1 MKIVA
6 VTNIKGGVGKTTAA
20 VNLAYLCAAGGRST
34 LLWDLDPQGGATYVL
49 QAEAHEHGSVKKLLA
64 GKQELPELVLAS
76 GYANLDLLPA
86 HFSYRNFA
94 VHLAQRRHPSER
106 LLRMSRALREIY
118 DVLFLDCP
126 AGISLLTENVLRAAD
141 LALVPLLPSPLS
153 VRMLVELR
161 EFLRREQWADLQLLP
176 FFSMVDRRRSL
187 HRDFIANTRA
197 MFPQLLATEVPYR
210 SEIERMTLERAPL
223 PALAPHGAAAQIYTA
238 LWAEIQPRLG
248 AAARG
253 NARSAAAMESGK
265 LIMS

>member
-1 MKIVA
+1 VKIVA

-20 VNLAYLCAAGGRST
+20 VNLAYLCAAGGRRT
-34 LLWDLDPQGGATYVL
+34 LLWDLDPQGGATHL
-49 QAEAHEHGSVKKLLA
+49 LRAEAHEHGSVKKLLS
-64 GKQELPELVLAS
+64 GKHELPELVLGS

-106 LLRMSRALREIY
+106 LLRMSRALRELY
-118 DVLFLDCP
+118 EVLLLDCP

-161 EFLRREQWADLQLLP
+161 EFLRREHWSDLELLP

-187 HRDFIANTRA
+187 HREFIARA
-197 MFPQLLATEVPYR
+197 RSTFPRLLLTEVPYR
-210 SEIERMTLERAPL
+210 AEIERMTLERAPL
-223 PALAPHGAAAQIYTA
+223 PVLAPHGEGAQVYTA
-238 LWAEIQPRLG
+238 LWAEIEPSLAEGAPVNQLP
-248 AAARG
+248 AAALQS
-253 NARSAAAMESGK
+253 ARR
-265 LIMS
+265 IMS